1 VKSTSSA
8 GTLRRYDVRVEDG
21 LSIDADEAALLIQ
34 GVLDDAELARHP
46 PPAFRSDTGRGVGRK
61 NAWPLPSQD

>member
-1 VKSTSSA
+1 
-8 GTLRRYDVRVEDG
+8 VRVEDG